1 MLSKWTSNSAI
12 VLESV
17 SPDDRVLSISFDPR
31 EEHAVKVLGL
41 HWDPITD
48 KFAYHTS
55 LNQIS
60 STKRQVLSVIARLF
74 DPIGAL
80 GPMLLWV
87 KYFMQ
92 RLWCDKLGWDDPMSP
107 ELQSMWQQFCTELPL
122 VFDLNLPR
130 HIDVICHQ
138 DVQLLGFADAS
149 IKGYAAVVYLRFI
162 NAAGD
167 ISVKFITCKTK
178 VAPLKSAAA
187 NESLSIPRL
196 ELCGALLLAQTLH
209 HVQSVLSTEVSIS
222 RLRAWS
228 DSSVVLSWLTADPKQ
243 FKIFVTNRVAK
254 ILQLLPDCVWNYVS
268 THDNPADPASRGLM
282 PKLMLSSSIYWD
294 GPEFVRLPEDQWPP
308 SKFTPLVSSQLPET
322 RPNVVSMLVAN
333 AHPSSLDFIGKFSS
347 LGKMLRVL
355 SYVTRISV
363 HIAKSSQ
370 MVQDVS
376 EYVDWRHGH
385 C

>member
-1 MLSKWTSNSAI
+1 
-12 VLESV
+12 
-17 SPDDRVLSISFDPR
+17 VLSISFDPR
-31 EEHAVKVLGL
+31 EEHAVKVIGL
-41 HWDPITD
+41 HWDPNTD

-74 DPIGAL
+74 DPIGAI
-80 GPMLLWV
+80 GPMLLWA

-107 ELQSMWQQFCTELPL
+107 DLQSMWHQFCTELPF
-122 VFDLNLPR
+122 VFDLNLSR

-178 VAPLKSAAA
+178 VAPLMSAAA

-209 HVQSVLSTEVSIS
+209 HVQSVLSTEVYIS
-222 RLRAWS
+222 SAR
-228 DSSVVLSWLTADPKQ
+228 VV
-243 FKIFVTNRVAK
+243 
-254 ILQLLPDCVWNYVS
+254 
-268 THDNPADPASRGLM
+268 G
-282 PKLMLSSSIYWD
+282 
-294 GPEFVRLPEDQWPP
+294 
-308 SKFTPLVSSQLPET
+308 LVSRSF
-322 RPNVVSMLVAN
+322 VVDRG
-333 AHPSSLDFIGKFSS
+333 P
-347 LGKMLRVL
+347 
-355 SYVTRISV
+355 
-363 HIAKSSQ
+363 
-370 MVQDVS
+370 
-376 EYVDWRHGH
+376 
-385 C
+385 